1 MSFNGSHTIYNLGN
15 QSLDLVLTTEGIKTD
30 NRPMNQNKLT
40 VHKGFNNK
48 LSFFVR
54 NRDRALQNISTKTL
68 YATIMNPNTKRR
80 IMLKQ
85 LTLVNSGT
93 TGEATLDLVPSD
105 LNNIGAGL
113 YTIAITESADDGESE
128 YPLYANQN
136 DRIVTDLEVKSSLEY
151 EPIAT
156 QETTTFTQTAN
167 TDLGDAANTFVTSA
181 MFGNMDNNQNGS
193 HTCAFYLTDFTGNI
207 HLQGSALETT
217 PSADTDW
224 YDINVQGDLGEPSI
238 PITTATTI
246 VDPYNFK
253 INTNWI
259 RVKYHPTAGTIDKFQ
274 LRN

>member
-1 MSFNGSHTIYNLGN
+1 MSFTGSHTIYNLGN

-113 YTIAITESADDGESE
+113 YTIAITESADDGASE

-181 MFGNMDNNQNGS
+181 MYGNMDNNQNGS
-193 HTCAFYLTDFTGNI
+193 HTCAFYLAGFSGNI
-207 HLQGSALETT
+207 HLQGSALETI
-217 PSADTDW
+217 PSSDTDW
-224 YDINVQGDLGEPSI
+224 YDINVQGDIGEPSI